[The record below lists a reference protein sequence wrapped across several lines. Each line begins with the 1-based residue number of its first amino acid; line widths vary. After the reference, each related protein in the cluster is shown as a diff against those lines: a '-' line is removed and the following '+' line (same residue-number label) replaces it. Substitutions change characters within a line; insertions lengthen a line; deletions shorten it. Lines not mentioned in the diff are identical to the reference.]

1 MTSTRTLGRCALPYR
16 HWPRAS
22 LGYDVVR
29 ATLSRWDSS
38 PLNKV
43 FMGLFTLEQ
52 TKLAY
57 RADFALYGAAV
68 ATIGTFLS
76 VAVPR
81 THWINAASWIFLGLF
96 AWTAVEY
103 GLHRY
108 VLHGLRPFSD
118 WHAAHHLRP
127 TALICAPTIFS
138 ASLILVLVFLPAWLL
153 SDLPIA
159 CALTLG
165 LIVGY
170 LGYAITH
177 HATHHWRPSNLWI
190 VQRKRWHALHHH
202 VARPVCYGVTSAIW
216 DRVFG
221 SMPQVRPIQTLG
233 SIVQEAPKMA
243 SVEPGR
249 RPKPASC
256 CAGADP
262 DATGARNLEHALVDG
277 RVSVRSS

>member
-1 MTSTRTLGRCALPYR
+1 
-16 HWPRAS
+16 
-22 LGYDVVR
+22 
-29 ATLSRWDSS
+29 
-38 PLNKV
+38 
-43 FMGLFTLEQ
+43 MGLFTLEQ

-68 ATIGTFLS
+68 ATIGIFLS
-76 VAVPR
+76 VAFPR
-81 THWINAASWIFLGLF
+81 MHWFNATVWMLLGLF
-96 AWTAVEY
+96 AWTAIEY

-118 WHAAHHLRP
+118 WHEVHHQRP

-138 ASLILVLVFLPAWLL
+138 ASLILALVFLPAWLL

-177 HATHHWRPSNLWI
+177 HATHHWRANNMWI
-190 VQRKRWHALHHH
+190 VHRKRWHALHHH
-202 VARPVCYGVTSAIW
+202 VAQPVCYGVTSAIW

-221 SMPQVRPIQTLG
+221 SMPQVRPIPVPRSNT
-233 SIVQEAPKMA
+233 EAAPKMA

-249 RPKPASC
+249 TSKQICSLAS
-256 CAGADP
+256 ANP
-262 DATGARNLEHALVDG
+262 DATGARNLKQGLVDG
-277 RVSVRSS
+277 RVPVRSS